1 MTTIDYIIGIIGLMV
16 LPAVCSWL
24 FAKLQLLEVD
34 IMEVYYRTMDN
45 EIVTEKQVAEALA
58 DRVADG
64 SVDAET
70 TIVDFVRDNG
80 YELITDADVLAIAKA
95 LELDT
100 DQITELI
107 EKVESEDD
115 VDFELAGARIIHRD
129 FIDKIQQDE
138 LLSDLYCLGCFNAN
152 FLADYLPLDTED
164 IEQLQKAEA
173 FTAIGKIAAKY
184 IEEIQEGYAA
194 ADGYGHH
201 FNGYDF
207 SEVETD
213 HYYVFPRAA
222 E

>member
-1 MTTIDYIIGIIGLMV
+1 M
-16 LPAVCSWL
+16 
-24 FAKLQLLEVD
+24 K
-34 IMEVYYRTMDN
+34 VYYRTMDN
-45 EIVTEKQVAEALA
+45 EVVAEEQVAEALA

-64 SVDAET
+64 SVDAGT
-70 TIVDFVRDNG
+70 TMVDFVRDNG
-80 YELITDADVLAIAKA
+80 YELITDKDVLAIADE

-107 EKVESEDD
+107 EKIESEDD
-115 VDFELAGARIIHRD
+115 DFVLSGARIIHKD
-129 FIDKIQQDE
+129 VIDKIQQDE

-152 FLADYLPLDTED
+152 FLADYLPLDTDD
-164 IEQLQKAEA
+164 IEQLQKADA
-173 FTAIGKIAAKY
+173 YTAIGKIAAKY

-213 HYYVFPRAA
+213 HYYIFPRAR